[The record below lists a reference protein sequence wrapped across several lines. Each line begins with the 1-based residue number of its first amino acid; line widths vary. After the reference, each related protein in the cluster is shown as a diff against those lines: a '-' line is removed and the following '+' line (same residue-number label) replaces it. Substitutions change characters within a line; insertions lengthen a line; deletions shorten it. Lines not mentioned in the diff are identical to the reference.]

1 MELSGEFD
9 VTPPKDV
16 VLSYLKN
23 INNVVSTIPE
33 VVSSELIDSRTAK
46 ITLKAGISAIKGKF
60 VTTLQI
66 NDQGEVVNITA
77 KGSGSSG
84 SIDLNA
90 KFSPEDANGITKIK
104 WNVQI
109 SIGGMVA
116 TMGSRVIDSAVQ
128 KYIKA
133 LTDSFRSKIEAK

>member
-9 VTPPKDV
+9 VSSPKAV
-16 VLSYLKN
+16 VLSYLKD
-23 INNVVSTIPE
+23 INSVVSTIPE
-33 VVSSELIDSRTAK
+33 VISSELIDSGTAK

-66 NDQGEVVNITA
+66 NDQGGVVNITA
-77 KGSGSSG
+77 KGSSSSG

-90 KFSPEDANGITKIK
+90 QFSPEDANGITKVK
-104 WNVQI
+104 WNVQM

-133 LTDSFRSKIEAK
+133 LTDSFRSKIGAK